1 MDIKLNAKLSAYAKI
16 PSPKACTTDTVT
28 NEDID
33 TLFGKESVTP
43 SVVLDNSVCTE
54 CVVTEADI
62 AALFRR

>member
-16 PSPKACTTDTVT
+16 PSPKACTADTVT

-33 TLFGKESVTP
+33 TLFGKGSVTP
-43 SVVLDNSVCTE
+43 TVDLNNIVCSE
-54 CVVTEADI
+54 CDVTEADI

>member
-16 PSPKACTTDTVT
+16 PSPKACTIDTVT

-33 TLFGKESVTP
+33 KLFGKGLETP
-43 SVVLDNSVCTE
+43 TVDVDNSVCNE

>member
-28 NEDID
+28 KEEID
-33 TLFGKESVTP
+33 TLFDKESVTP
-43 SVVLDNSVCTE
+43 TVVLESSACNE